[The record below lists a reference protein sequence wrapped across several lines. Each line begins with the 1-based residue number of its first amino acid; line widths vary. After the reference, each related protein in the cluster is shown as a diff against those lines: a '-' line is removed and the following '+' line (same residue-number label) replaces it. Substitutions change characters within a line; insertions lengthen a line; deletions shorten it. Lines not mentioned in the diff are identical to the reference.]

1 MKTPSNNEYLGQDII
16 PKPQRGETRMRV
28 IIGCI
33 NVEYVNESES
43 KLTFLTSADG
53 NIVIFI
59 QRFLPQFLINFGTK
73 HIMYYIMQ
81 ELRTKIAEV
90 KGSVYEERM
99 NQKPEYYDYIQKTIS
114 EN

>member
-1 MKTPSNNEYLGQDII
+1 MPIKKSVMVVMKTPSNNEYLGQDII

-59 QRFLPQFLINFGTK
+59 
-73 HIMYYIMQ
+73 
-81 ELRTKIAEV
+81 
-90 KGSVYEERM
+90 
-99 NQKPEYYDYIQKTIS
+99 
-114 EN
+114 